1 MKRFNFLILGMAA
14 LYVIFALLLL
24 RSYGFGNVQNDM
36 EYKVEINDLLE
47 RAGQGESLST
57 LSLEDCSY
65 VKNICFLAAR
75 DLKDPEKVQDFFR
88 DQNGKYS
95 VIKPLFAQNEWKG
108 YLRFDYILQKNKAE
122 LLWLEGGLF
131 VLFLMME
138 LLLLYIKK
146 RVIQPFL
153 KLEDMPYEL
162 AKGRLQIQVP
172 ETKER
177 YLGKFLWGISML
189 QETLKDTRQREL
201 SLQREKK
208 TLLLAI
214 SHDIKIP
221 LSAIKLYARSIYEK
235 VADDEESQISCGHKI
250 EQHADEIEDFVQKIM
265 EAASNEVLAIEVKN
279 GEFYLKDYVN
289 RIRSQYQEKCDTRMV
304 TFKIGNYVNHILK
317 GDFSRSLEAMENIME
332 NALKYGDGRRIE
344 ISFYEEEYCQIIEV
358 FNTGEKISEK
368 EIPHLFDS
376 FFRGSNTR
384 GQDGNGLGLYICKQ
398 IMMKMGGDIF
408 VKTSEEG
415 MSFCLVF
422 AQ

>member
-1 MKRFNFLILGMAA
+1 
-14 LYVIFALLLL
+14 
-24 RSYGFGNVQNDM
+24 
-36 EYKVEINDLLE
+36 
-47 RAGQGESLST
+47 
-57 LSLEDCSY
+57 
-65 VKNICFLAAR
+65 
-75 DLKDPEKVQDFFR
+75 
-88 DQNGKYS
+88 
-95 VIKPLFAQNEWKG
+95 
-108 YLRFDYILQKNKAE
+108 
-122 LLWLEGGLF
+122 
-131 VLFLMME
+131 
-138 LLLLYIKK
+138 
-146 RVIQPFL
+146 
-153 KLEDMPYEL
+153 
-162 AKGRLQIQVP
+162 
-172 ETKER
+172 
-177 YLGKFLWGISML
+177 
-189 QETLKDTRQREL
+189 
-201 SLQREKK
+201 
-208 TLLLAI
+208 
-214 SHDIKIP
+214 
-221 LSAIKLYARSIYEK
+221 
-235 VADDEESQISCGHKI
+235 
-250 EQHADEIEDFVQKIM
+250 M

-289 RIRSQYQEKCDTRMV
+289 HIRSQYQEKCNTRMV

-384 GQDGNGLGLYICKQ
+384 GQDGNGLGLYNCKQ